1 MRIRKI
7 VLIATLLF
15 FVDFAVSYGAD
26 VAKIGVVDLQ
36 KILELSDAGKKAQ
49 AEINKQGK
57 KMETDLKKKGTEIDQ
72 IKKQLEREAMVM
84 SRDMREDKNREL
96 RIKSNDIKILQKKY
110 MTDFKVFE
118 SKLVGRIQKEV
129 FKIVEETGKKEGYL
143 LVVERQEGGV
153 LYYPNS
159 IDITDKLIQQ
169 YNAEYAKKKDNWGAD
184 IKIKH

>member
-7 VLIATLLF
+7 VLIATILF

-57 KMETDLKKKGTEIDQ
+57 KMEADLKKKGTEIED

-84 SRDMREDKNREL
+84 SRDVRENKNREL

-129 FKIVEETGKKEGYL
+129 FKIVEEMGKKEGYL
-143 LVVERQEGGV
+143 LIVERQEGGV
-153 LYYPNS
+153 LYFPNA

-169 YNAEYAKKKDNWGAD
+169 YNAEYAKKDNWGAD